1 MNIIDSKKSLRPCV
15 SASLRL
21 CVVIIIASAL
31 FGCGK
36 RKAPI
41 APKERVLQRVEI
53 AGFQRGNKVI
63 LSWKMPARN
72 AEKGSTLNIDRADIY
87 RLAEP
92 ITSPI
97 GLTEEEFS
105 SRANIIAAYK
115 ITDADFGLKTLQY
128 TDELQFAGQAAR
140 LRYAIRFVNESGQKA
155 GYSNFLLIEPTAR
168 VAANPS
174 GLTTVLSQDSVS
186 LSWTE
191 PTANIDGT
199 TPASILGYNVYR
211 SNSETE
217 PARLLNQTP
226 VTKPF
231 YADESFEFGK
241 KYYYFVRTVSIGIA
255 AEPVESAES
264 KVVELSTIDTF
275 APSAPTA
282 ITLGVGQN
290 VISLF
295 FAVNP
300 ETDVESYKIY
310 RSTDET
316 IDKTKWEAITPEPL
330 KTNTFQDT
338 RVESG
343 KTYFYYITATDKYKN
358 VSEPSEVVSETMP

>member
-1 MNIIDSKKSLRPCV
+1 MNIIRLKKSLRPCV
-15 SASLRL
+15 SASLRF
-21 CVVIIIASAL
+21 CVILIIAITI

-36 RKAPI
+36 RKAPV

-92 ITSPI
+92 VTSPI

-168 VAANPS
+168 VAANPT
-174 GLTTVLSQDSVS
+174 GLTTLMSQDSVA
-186 LSWTE
+186 LSWIE

-211 SNSETE
+211 SNSENE

-241 KYYYFVRTVSIGIA
+241 NYFVRTVSLGIA
-255 AEPVESAES
+255 IEPVESVES
-264 KVVELSTIDTF
+264 QVVALATVDTF
-275 APSAPTA
+275 APSAPTS

-290 VISLF
+290 VISIF

-300 ETDVESYKIY
+300 ENDVESYKIY
-310 RSTDET
+310 RSTDESLE
-316 IDKTKWEAITPEPL
+316 KANWEVITREPL

-358 VSEPSEVVSETMP
+358 ISEPSEIVSETLP